1 MLVKN
6 KFAFTGLSVV
16 VAMTA
21 VGCGSSSS
29 STATT
34 AKAAATTAASA
45 TTAKAAAT
53 TAAAAA
59 TTAAPAATTAAP
71 AATTAAPAAGGKGG
85 KMAILFDLKGRGDH
99 SFNDSAAIGLDKAA
113 KEFGYTVTEQVRAAN
128 DIAEQL
134 KLAVDAKNTL
144 IIGVGFAWAEEMG
157 KSAAAN
163 PGVKFG
169 IVDAT
174 VDKADNVSGLVFK
187 ANEGSY
193 LVGVAAGLKSKA
205 KHVGFIGGV
214 DIPLIQDFQTG
225 FEAGVKSVNKDIVI
239 DSKYISPAGDFSGFG
254 DPAKA
259 KTIALAQ
266 YTAGADVIYHAAGG
280 SGDGLFGAAKEY
292 SAKGS
297 KVWAIGVDS
306 DQATTVNADL
316 APNILTSMIKHVDVA
331 VYQTMKDFATGA
343 FKGGVRVFNV
353 KQGGLDYAT
362 TGGFVD
368 DIKTQLEAARADIAS
383 GKVVVPS
390 KS

>member
-6 KFAFTGLSVV
+6 KVAFTGLSVV
-16 VAMTA
+16 VAMAA

-29 STATT
+29 TTATT
-34 AKAAATTAASA
+34 AKAAATTAAPA
-45 TTAKAAAT
+45 V
-53 TAAAAA
+53 
-59 TTAAPAATTAAP
+59 TTAAPAATTAG
-71 AATTAAPAAGGKGG
+71 AAMAGKGG

-113 KEFGYTVTEQVRAAN
+113 KEFGYTVTEQVRGGN

-144 IIGVGFAWAEEMG
+144 VIGVGFAWAEEMA
-157 KSAAAN
+157 KTAAAN
-163 PGVKFG
+163 PTVKFG

-214 DIPLIQDFQTG
+214 DIPLIQDFQAG

-306 DQATTVNADL
+306 DQASTVNADL

-331 VYQTMKDFATGA
+331 VYETMKDFASGG

-362 TGGFVD
+362 TGGFVG